1 MVISQVWRV
10 DQLQIIS
17 LLRMLIVTV
26 LKNRRADPFSLSFW
40 EDIPLGFLGSWLPE
54 QAKIKT

>member
-1 MVISQVWRV
+1 
-10 DQLQIIS
+10 
-17 LLRMLIVTV
+17 MLIVTV

>member
-1 MVISQVWRV
+1 MCRM

-17 LLRMLIVTV
+17 LLRMLIMVV
-26 LKNRRADPFSLSFW
+26 LRNRKANFFSLSFW
-40 EDIPLGFLGSWLPE
+40 EEIPLGFLGSWLPE